1 MVRGVTMENALLD
14 TKHIVAAR
22 EKTMGI
28 NLVMVHGAGMK
39 KEIQNVLPDLLQ
51 QVNWPRK
58 LFSKL
63 NFF

>member
-1 MVRGVTMENALLD
+1 MVRGVIMENALLD

-22 EKTMGI
+22 EKSMGI
-28 NLVMVHGAGMK
+28 KLVMVHGAGMK
-39 KEIQNVLPDLLQ
+39 KEIQNVLPALLQ
-51 QVNWPRK
+51 QVIWPRK